1 MASPETRRPHGLGW
15 EKGQVPGFMG
25 EITIADGF
33 IIYIYMG
40 NIKLIFDIT
49 IFVGIQ

>member
-1 MASPETRRPHGLGW
+1 LGW

-33 IIYIYMG
+33 IIYIYG
-40 NIKLIFDIT
+40 EYKVDI
-49 IFVGIQ
+49 